1 MSPPGK
7 TAGGVGSLLR
17 DGGVTFSEA
26 HGQHAQCVSLTLT
39 SRTVPGPTSSLL
51 PSPLLSPPPCI
62 ISEDLLLFIVRG
74 IEDGWRRALF
84 TPTPTSLNA
93 SHKYFLILYRHQSVS
108 SFSPYH
114 ISSWRQRT
122 SSSLAASLRGGMA
135 IKKTDANPWGG
146 KKSVIISKRLPV
158 ALERLALRPLS
169 NGGGCTCDLQEK
181 C

>member
-1 MSPPGK
+1 
-7 TAGGVGSLLR
+7 
-17 DGGVTFSEA
+17 
-26 HGQHAQCVSLTLT
+26 
-39 SRTVPGPTSSLL
+39 
-51 PSPLLSPPPCI
+51 
-62 ISEDLLLFIVRG
+62 LLFIVRG